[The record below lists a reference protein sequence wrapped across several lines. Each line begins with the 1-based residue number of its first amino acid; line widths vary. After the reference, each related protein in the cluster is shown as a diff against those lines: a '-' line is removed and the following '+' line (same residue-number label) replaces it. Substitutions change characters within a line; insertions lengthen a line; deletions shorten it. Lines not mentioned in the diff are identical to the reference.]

1 MKRTPHTDHPSDEP
15 STTRA
20 RAAAV
25 EARLADMWS
34 DPDQLPERIPS
45 ESLAARVRARA
56 HLHLAA
62 APPTTERPTRPALS
76 GRAWV
81 AARLP
86 SFLLAATMCGVIVT
100 YVGWALGF
108 VARLYL
114 PGS

>member
-1 MKRTPHTDHPSDEP
+1 MKRTTHTDHTGDESP
-15 STTRA
+15 AT

-25 EARLADMWS
+25 EARLVEMWS
-34 DPDQLPERIPS
+34 DPHQLPDRTPS
-45 ESLAARVRARA
+45 ESLAAHVRARA
-56 HLHLAA
+56 HAHLATA
-62 APPTTERPTRPALS
+62 LPTTERPARPAAVW

-86 SFLLAATMCGVIVT
+86 SLVLAATMAGVVVT

-108 VARLYL
+108 VARLYR

>member
-1 MKRTPHTDHPSDEP
+1 MKRTPHADHPSDEP
-15 STTRA
+15 AST

-25 EARLADMWS
+25 EARLVDMWS
-34 DPDQLPERIPS
+34 DPHQLPDRTPS
-45 ESLAARVRARA
+45 ESLAAAVRARARA
-56 HLHLAA
+56 HLADAL
-62 APPTTERPTRPALS
+62 PTTERPARPALS

-86 SFLLAATMCGVIVT
+86 SFVLAATMAGVIVT

>member
-1 MKRTPHTDHPSDEP
+1 MKRTSHTDDTRDESP
-15 STTRA
+15 
-20 RAAAV
+20 AAHAAAVAV
-25 EARLADMWS
+25 EARLVEMWS
-34 DPDQLPERIPS
+34 DPHQLPERTPS
-45 ESLAARVRARA
+45 AALAAHVRARA
-56 HLHLAA
+56 HVHLAA
-62 APPTTERPTRPALS
+62 ALPATEGPAQPAVS

-86 SFLLAATMCGVIVT
+86 SFVLAATMAGLIVT

>member
-1 MKRTPHTDHPSDEP
+1 MKRTRHTDDTGDDSPA
-15 STTRA
+15 T

-25 EARLADMWS
+25 EARLVEIWS
-34 DPDQLPERIPS
+34 DPHQLPERTPS
-45 ESLAARVRARA
+45 ESLAGAVRARARA
-56 HLHLAA
+56 HLAA
-62 APPTTERPTRPALS
+62 ALPRTERPARPALS

-86 SFLLAATMCGVIVT
+86 SFVLAATMAGVIVT